1 MTNKD
6 WFKNLFINEAKSA
19 LSANSSANPEQ
30 INAAVKEYLDENQ
43 ISSGKA
49 VIENGVLKVT

>member
-6 WFKNLFINEAKSA
+6 WFKNLFINEAKAASQ
-19 LSANSSANPEQ
+19 ANSSANPEQ
-30 INAAVKEYLDENQ
+30 INDAVKAYLDENQ

>member
-1 MTNKD
+1 MANKD
-6 WFKNLFINEAKSA
+6 WFKKLFIDEAKSA

-30 INAAVKEYLDENQ
+30 INAAVKDYLDKNQ

-49 VIENGVLKVT
+49 TIENGVLKVT